1 MTNAI
6 ETTTSTRRR
15 FNTIPGISDRGGLPR
30 LGKIRLGMRDSG
42 GKGYPIEVK
51 HFIVDPSDALP
62 AAMQANLLTKI
73 RERYG
78 DEPLELGNVVFV
90 SADRFEAFSENY
102 EWWGGGRMLCQ
113 GNGETADRMDPDTGI
128 WSPRATCV
136 KSNRCA
142 QWASGK
148 QCKMI
153 ARLRFILPDI
163 DISGYWQLDTGS
175 QYSAA
180 NIRDGINMLTTIY
193 GRIHGIPVTLVR
205 APRPIEYQGKTR
217 VHHIVH
223 MYPPSVTLTEAQ
235 ERHGAARML
244 GAAPVPVP
252 QAVADA
258 FARVDQA
265 CSGFMPDLSDLA
277 PADPV
282 LDIPEIDVPEDLI
295 ATPPERVIDDDVFGE
310 AEDGARSYVSTSP
323 LRIVRYK
330 AAAAGVYEFR
340 TSDNVDH
347 RTHSKS
353 VYEGAKVA
361 KLKSLPV
368 IVHEE
373 AGDDGK
379 IECLHLEIVYE
390 VGNA

>member
-1 MTNAI
+1 MT
-6 ETTTSTRRR
+6 TDLSTPTQRRR
-15 FNTIPGISDRGGLPR
+15 FNTIPGVSDRGGLPR
-30 LGKIRLGMRDSG
+30 LGKIRLGMRDTT
-42 GKGYPIEVK
+42 GKGYPIEAK

-128 WSPRATCV
+128 WSPRTTCV

-223 MYPPSVTLTEAQ
+223 MYPPSVTLAEAQ

-244 GAAPVPVP
+244 GAAPVPSAYHGPNAAEVNTAIAESLDP
-252 QAVADA
+252 
-258 FARVDQA
+258 
-265 CSGFMPDLSDLA
+265 
-277 PADPV
+277 DPV
-282 LDIPEIDVPEDLI
+282 LDIPELDVPEDLL
-295 ATPPERVIDDDVFGE
+295 ATPPERVIDEDIFAE
-310 AEDGARSYVSTSP
+310 AEEGALTYVSAES

-330 AAAAGVYEFR
+330 AMQAGYYTFV
-340 TSDNVDH
+340 TSDNVTH
-347 RTHSKS
+347 RTRS
-353 VYEGAKVA
+353 VGAYELAKMA
-361 KLKSLPV
+361 KHKGLPV
-368 IVHEE
+368 TLIEE
-373 AGDDGK
+373 AGDDNRPEVLQVTP
-379 IECLHLEIVYE
+379 IYE